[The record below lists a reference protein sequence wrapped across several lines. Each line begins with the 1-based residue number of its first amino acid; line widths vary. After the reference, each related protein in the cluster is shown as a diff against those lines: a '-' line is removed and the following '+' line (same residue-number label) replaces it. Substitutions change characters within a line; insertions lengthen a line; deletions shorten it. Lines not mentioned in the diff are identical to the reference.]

1 MELGAVVAAAPSA
14 NVVRERPKTGDIV
27 ILLGG
32 RTGRDGIGGAT
43 GSSKSHDVDS
53 LTSCGAEVQKGNAP
67 EERKI
72 QRLFRNPAAS
82 TLIRRCNDFGAGGVS
97 VAIGE
102 LADGLEIDLDKVPKK
117 YEGLDG
123 TELAIS
129 ESQERMAVVV
139 SPEDVTEFI
148 RLANAENLEA
158 TVVAVV
164 TEKKRM
170 VMHWRGK
177 TIVDLSREF
186 LSSNGAPKHTSVRV
200 EDIERDKLFARKKVT
215 DVKAEYINTLRD
227 LNVASKKGLGE
238 RFDSTVGAAT
248 VVKPYGGK
256 YQLSA
261 PQYMACKLPT
271 AGKTDDASVMAYG
284 FDPYLSEI
292 SPFHGAA
299 WAVIDSVAKLVASG
313 ADYEGAYLS
322 FQEYFG
328 RTRGVKERW
337 GKPFAA
343 LLGALTAQ
351 TGLEIASI
359 GGKDSM
365 SGSFEDL
372 DVPPTLVSFAI
383 TMGKASGI
391 ITPEFKRPGSYI
403 YLLKTESDE
412 NGMPD
417 YNEIRKFFA
426 RVSTHIKSGKV
437 LSSYT
442 PGIGGIAAALFTMSV
457 GNHIG
462 VELCSDFDT
471 NLLFAKEYGSFIIE
485 SPEPIDNAILIGK
498 TTECE
503 SIAVAGE
510 KIPLSEL
517 IKNWKQPLEKVFP
530 TETPSV
536 EKKIYPKLEYAGR
549 PAVKHAS
556 FKIASPKVVIPVFPG
571 TNCEYDTEKAF
582 SLAGA
587 SPVTIILRNMNSDS
601 LDESLDELSK
611 EISTA
616 QILML
621 PGGFSG
627 GDEPDGSGKFI
638 TAVLRNEKVRES
650 IERLLDKNDGL
661 ILGICNGFQA
671 LVKSGLLPYG
681 RIKSVMSPDDPT
693 LTHNTIYRHQS
704 TMVTTRI
711 ASVKSP
717 WLENVNVG
725 ELYTIPVSN
734 GEGRFKAN
742 PELLSELLRNGQIAT
757 QYTDLDGNP
766 TSDVAYNP
774 NNSDLAIEGILSPDG
789 RIFGKMGHSERI
801 GENVCKNIPGCKDQ
815 KLFLTGVSYFS

>member
-1 MELGAVVAAAPSA
+1 
-14 NVVRERPKTGDIV
+14 TGDIV

-67 EERKI
+67 EERKL

-139 SPEDVTEFI
+139 SPENVSEFI
-148 RLANAENLEA
+148 KLANFENLEA

-200 EDIERDKLFARKKVT
+200 EDIDRDKLFIRKKIA
-215 DVKAEYINTLRD
+215 DVKDEYINTLRD
-227 LNVASKKGLGE
+227 LNVASKIGLGS

-248 VVKPYGGK
+248 VVMPYGGK

-271 AGKTDDASVMAYG
+271 SGKTDDASVMAYG

-313 ADYEGAYLS
+313 ADYEGAYMS

-403 YLLKTESDE
+403 YLLKTEPDE

-417 YNEIRKFFA
+417 YKEIRKLFA
-426 RVSTHIKSGKV
+426 RVSALIKSGNV
-437 LSSYT
+437 LSAYT

-462 VELCSDFDT
+462 VAVCPEFDT
-471 NLLFAKEYGSFIIE
+471 DSLFAKEYGSFVIE
-485 SPEPIDNAILIGK
+485 SSEPIDNAILIGK
-498 TTECE
+498 TVESE
-503 SIAVAGE
+503 SITVADE
-510 KIPLSEL
+510 KIPLSVLTE
-517 IKNWKQPLEKVFP
+517 NWKQPLENVFP

-536 EKKIYPKLEYAGR
+536 EKKIYKKLEYTER
-549 PAVKHAS
+549 PAIKHAS
-556 FKIASPKVVIPVFPG
+556 AKIAAPKVVIPVFPG
-571 TNCEYDTEKAF
+571 TNCEYDTAKAF
-582 SLAGA
+582 RLAGA
-587 SPVTIILRNMNSDS
+587 SPVTIVLRNMNSTT

-611 EISTA
+611 EISSA

-638 TAVLRNEKVRES
+638 TAVLRNEKVRKS
-650 IERLLDKNDGL
+650 VERLLDKNDGL

-681 RIKSVMSPDDPT
+681 RIKPVMSPDDPT

-717 WLENVNVG
+717 WLANVNVG

-742 PELLSELLRNGQIAT
+742 PELLKELARNGQIAT
-757 QYTDLDGNP
+757 QYTDLNGNP

-815 KLFLTGVSYFS
+815 KLFLSGVSYFS